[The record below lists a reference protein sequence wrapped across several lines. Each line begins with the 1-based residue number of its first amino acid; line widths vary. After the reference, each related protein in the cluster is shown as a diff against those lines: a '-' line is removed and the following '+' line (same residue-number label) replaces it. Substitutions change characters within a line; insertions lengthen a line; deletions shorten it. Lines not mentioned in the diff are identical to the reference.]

1 MTVERWAGNGG
12 QMAGSKKKKQE
23 VESKPR
29 EQTTE
34 NVEPCSGCDLGCSQ
48 CLNGGARTLRQ
59 LAFQTVQDNGA
70 EITES
75 LLKRTLGGDFS
86 SAKLL
91 ISLAQPRAE
100 KEGTRKKTRRGR
112 SAALELA
119 EEPQWQDEET
129 EATAETGFA
138 GREPEG

>member
-12 QMAGSKKKKQE
+12 QMAGSKQKKQE

-29 EQTTE
+29 EQTAE
-34 NVEPCSGCDLGCSQ
+34 NLATCSGCDLGCSQ

-59 LAFQTVQDNGA
+59 LACQTVQDNGA
-70 EITES
+70 GITES

-86 SAKLL
+86 STKLL
-91 ISLAQPRAE
+91 ISLAEPRAE
-100 KEGTRKKTRRGR
+100 KEGAKKRNRRGR
-112 SAALELA
+112 NAAQELA
-119 EEPQWQDEET
+119 EEPQWRDEET
-129 EATAETGFA
+129 ETTMETGFA